1 MDWSQ
6 IKKHPFIVN
15 KVDNFNFIELNKI
28 KVIDKNKIEINFK
41 NDDNLLWILSEE
53 KKGLIEEIKK
63 AEDLKKEAEIKIN
76 ESKEKNKEKE
86 KMIIKIKELGSKI
99 ENNENEN
106 IKKEID
112 EYKNKINEIDE
123 FINNSD
129 KLFTNAENMKK
140 KAEESLVSKQ
150 LKEIILEEELSSLKN
165 EKDILNY
172 FSNKEKECTNWI
184 FRKFGVNKS
193 LNEFFQTKLKDL
205 FDNNSYISEITK
217 MIYS

>member
-1 MDWSQ
+1 
-6 IKKHPFIVN
+6 
-15 KVDNFNFIELNKI
+15 
-28 KVIDKNKIEINFK
+28 
-41 NDDNLLWILSEE
+41 
-53 KKGLIEEIKK
+53 
-63 AEDLKKEAEIKIN
+63 
-76 ESKEKNKEKE
+76 
-86 KMIIKIKELGSKI
+86 MIIKLKELGSKI

-129 KLFTNAENMKK
+129 KLFTNANKMKINAE
-140 KAEESLVSKQ
+140 KALVSIK

-165 EKDILNY
+165 EQDILNY
-172 FSNKEKECTNWI
+172 FSKKEKKCFDWT
-184 FRKFGVNKS
+184 FMKFGVNKS
-193 LNEFFQTKLKDL
+193 LNELFQTKLKEI